1 MKQDDILQTV
11 TGDGVLLLAGSGQ
24 VNYSS
29 GAVVDVTAGEEA
41 LPGHLL
47 TANHRYIVAEN
58 AQAGFTVTSAAAV
71 LSFEGGGTLTRSLS
85 PDYYSAAC
93 ALREAGLFRG
103 SGSGVG
109 EGFDLH
115 LAPTRGESL
124 VMFLRLLGEESDAL
138 ASNGAHPFTDVP
150 GWLSPYVAWAWQK
163 GYTSGVAA
171 DRFGSDQP
179 VSAVEYEE
187 FLLRALGYS
196 TAGVDDYT
204 TSLERALGLGALTQ
218 GEYTM
223 LRETAFLRAHAAYV
237 SWYSLDMPLN
247 GGGETLAQRLTAAN
261 RITEEQ
267 LEAARAQINFSRIS

>member
-1 MKQDDILQTV
+1 MKKATS
-11 TGDGVLLLAGSGQ
+11 LLLGLLLCLAALAASGGSQGDPLISLSYLTGAFAQSLEEALDARLDASDEAVRAAIGQEPPAPPAGPSAPVEHTLKEGDVLSGSTGL
-24 VNYSS
+24 VVVPLGGGVRLDVSG

-71 LSFEGGGTLTRSLS
+71 LSYEGGGTLTRSPS

-163 GYTSGVAA
+163 G
-171 DRFGSDQP
+171 
-179 VSAVEYEE
+179 
-187 FLLRALGYS
+187 
-196 TAGVDDYT
+196 
-204 TSLERALGLGALTQ
+204 
-218 GEYTM
+218 
-223 LRETAFLRAHAAYV
+223 
-237 SWYSLDMPLN
+237 
-247 GGGETLAQRLTAAN
+247 
-261 RITEEQ
+261 
-267 LEAARAQINFSRIS
+267 